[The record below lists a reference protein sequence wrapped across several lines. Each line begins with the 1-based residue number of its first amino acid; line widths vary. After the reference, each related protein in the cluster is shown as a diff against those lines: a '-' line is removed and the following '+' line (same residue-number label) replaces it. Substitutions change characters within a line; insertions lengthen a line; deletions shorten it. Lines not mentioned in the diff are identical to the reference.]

1 MERMD
6 LNRDWQFWKLPGCS
20 IDNLSAVEA
29 GGAAERVNLPHTWY
43 DENAV
48 EPYRGTTLYRKQ
60 ITLAPEWRRKAL
72 YLDIPGAD
80 NHAKIVLNGTLA
92 GEHKGGYSR
101 FCVPVPTDM
110 LNGETLDIQ
119 IYLSNAACDDISP
132 LAGDFT
138 VFGGL
143 YRGVSLLVK
152 EPEHFDVCYYGT
164 DGVVARTAV
173 EQNGCGRVYLNSHVV
188 AEKTSEVRYTLAS
201 PEGTSVIS
209 QTTQAGSS
217 CTLTV
222 ERPELWNG
230 KVDPALYS
238 LTAELV
244 CDGVVTDTV
253 TKKIG
258 FRSIRMDPEKG
269 FFLNGEHCR
278 IRGVAK
284 HQDFAGCFNAVTGKE
299 IDRDFAL
306 IREIGANAIRL
317 SHYQHPQETYDRC
330 DREGYVVW
338 AEVPM
343 LKMTREP
350 ALMENIRLQL
360 TELVLQNQHHPSICF
375 WGIQNEIGMFRDTPD
390 QYENLA
396 EMRKL
401 VNTLDPGRLV
411 TAANMYTVKFK
422 SGLNHGTDM
431 IGYNIYF
438 GWYYGQMEGYDGFLD
453 RYHAANP
460 EMPLGISEY
469 GVDANPAL
477 HSAEPRV
484 QDYTEEYQALFHET
498 VYPIFESKPYLWGSF
513 VWNMFDFSSALR
525 KDGGLR
531 NLNAKGLV
539 TYDRQTRKDAFYYY
553 KAKWSEE
560 PFVHLCG
567 KRFAKRTEGAVEVK
581 AYTNQPEVT
590 LSVNGCVLKTLPRDG
605 NGTVR
610 FEEVPLKKGENHICV
625 TAGSCSDAMDLTRQ
639 DHPEHSYCLPDSSA
653 GGPVKNWFL
662 TSDSLVREG
671 YCSLESTAGELLNNP
686 EAAAL
691 LKEKLPQ
698 PLYRVLTEQD
708 VIPLGI
714 ELKSILGREKLPAEE
729 LKALNDALNQIPA
742 EE

>member
-1 MERMD
+1 M
-6 LNRDWQFWKLPGCS
+6 
-20 IDNLSAVEA
+20 
-29 GGAAERVNLPHTWY
+29 
-43 DENAV
+43 
-48 EPYRGTTLYRKQ
+48 
-60 ITLAPEWRRKAL
+60 
-72 YLDIPGAD
+72 
-80 NHAKIVLNGTLA
+80 
-92 GEHKGGYSR
+92 
-101 FCVPVPTDM
+101 
-110 LNGETLDIQ
+110 
-119 IYLSNAACDDISP
+119 
-132 LAGDFT
+132 
-138 VFGGL
+138 
-143 YRGVSLLVK
+143 
-152 EPEHFDVCYYGT
+152 
-164 DGVVARTAV
+164 
-173 EQNGCGRVYLNSHVV
+173 
-188 AEKTSEVRYTLAS
+188 
-201 PEGTSVIS
+201 
-209 QTTQAGSS
+209 
-217 CTLTV
+217 
-222 ERPELWNG
+222 
-230 KVDPALYS
+230 
-238 LTAELV
+238 
-244 CDGVVTDTV
+244 
-253 TKKIG
+253 
-258 FRSIRMDPEKG
+258 
-269 FFLNGEHCR
+269 
-278 IRGVAK
+278 
-284 HQDFAGCFNAVTGKE
+284 
-299 IDRDFAL
+299 
-306 IREIGANAIRL
+306 
-317 SHYQHPQETYDRC
+317 
-330 DREGYVVW
+330 
-338 AEVPM
+338 
-343 LKMTREP
+343 
-350 ALMENIRLQL
+350 
-360 TELVLQNQHHPSICF
+360 
-375 WGIQNEIGMFRDTPD
+375 
-390 QYENLA
+390 
-396 EMRKL
+396 
-401 VNTLDPGRLV
+401 
-411 TAANMYTVKFK
+411 
-422 SGLNHGTDM
+422 
-431 IGYNIYF
+431 
-438 GWYYGQMEGYDGFLD
+438 
-453 RYHAANP
+453 
-460 EMPLGISEY
+460 
-469 GVDANPAL
+469 
-477 HSAEPRV
+477 

-639 DHPEHSYCLPDSSA
+639 DHLEPSYCLPDSSA

>member
-1 MERMD
+1 MERID
-6 LNRDWQFWKLPGCS
+6 LNRSWQFCKLPGWN
-20 IDNLSAVEA
+20 IDDLPAPEA
-29 GGAAERVNLPHTWY
+29 GETAETVDLPHTWY
-43 DENAV
+43 DDDAE
-48 EPYRGTTLYRKQ
+48 ESYRGLTLYRKELT
-60 ITLAPEWRRKAL
+60 IAPEWRGKAL

-80 NHAKIVLNGTLA
+80 NHAKVCLNGTLA
-92 GEHKGGYSR
+92 MEHKGGYSR
-101 FCVPVPTDM
+101 FCVPVPAAAQE
-110 LNGETLDIQ
+110 GETLDIQ
-119 IYLSNAACDDISP
+119 IWLTNAVCDDISP
-132 LAGDFT
+132 LFGDFT
-138 VFGGL
+138 IFGGL
-143 YRGVSLLVK
+143 YRGVSLLVE
-152 EPEHFDVCYYGT
+152 EPVHFDVCWYGT
-164 DGVVARTAV
+164 DGVPARTAV
-173 EQNGCGRVYLNSHVV
+173 ENGRGVVYLESHVA
-188 AEKTSEVRYTLAS
+188 AEGPAEVRYTLTA
-201 PEGTSVIS
+201 PDGTPSAR
-209 QTTQAGSS
+209 QTAQAGAP

-222 ERPELWNG
+222 EQPELWNG
-230 KVDPALYS
+230 KAHPVLYT
-238 LTAELV
+238 LTAELLS
-244 CDGVVTDTV
+244 GGAVTDTV
-253 TKKIG
+253 TKQVG

-269 FFLNGEHCR
+269 FFLNGEPFR

-284 HQDFAGCFNAVTGKE
+284 HQDFAGCFNAVTGTE
-299 IDRDFAL
+299 IGQDFAL
-306 IREIGANAIRL
+306 IREIGANALRL
-317 SHYQHPQETYDRC
+317 SHYQHPQQTYDLC

-350 ALMENIRLQL
+350 ALIENIRQQL
-360 TELVLQNQHHPSICF
+360 TELVLQNLHHPSICF

-390 QYENLA
+390 MYEHLA
-396 EMRKL
+396 GMRAL
-401 VNTLDPGRLV
+401 INTLDPGRLV

-438 GWYYGQMEGYDGFLD
+438 GWYYGQMQGYDGFLD

-477 HSAEPRV
+477 HSADPRV
-484 QDYTEEYQALFHET
+484 QDYTEEYQSLFHET

-531 NLNAKGLV
+531 NLNGKGLV
-539 TYDRQTRKDAFYYY
+539 TYDRKTRKDAFYYY
-553 KAKWSEE
+553 KAKWSAE

-567 KRFAKRTEGAVEVK
+567 KRFAKRTEEAVEVK
-581 AYTNQPEVT
+581 VYTNQPEAT
-590 LSVNGCVLKTLPRDG
+590 LSVNGGAGQTLPNNG

-610 FEEVPLKKGENHICV
+610 FAAVPLKKGENRICV
-625 TAGSCSDAMDLTRQ
+625 TAGDCTDEMTLSRQ
-639 DHPEHSYCLPDSSA
+639 DSPEPSYSLPGSNA

-662 TSDSLVREG
+662 ASDSLVREG
-671 YCSLESTAGELLNNP
+671 YCSLESTAGDLLENP
-686 EAAAL
+686 AAAVL

-698 PLYRVLTEQD
+698 ALYRTLTEQD

-714 ELKSILGREKLPAEE
+714 ELKSILSRSGFSAEE